1 MKKTG
6 LISELKNTVSS
17 QIHKYTMI
25 IALIAIWIFFQ
36 IVTKGIFLTPRNINN
51 IFLQMCFIGIASCG
65 MVFVMVAAQ
74 IDLSVGSVIGFTGSI
89 IAVLIRNHNM
99 NIVPAL
105 AITLVI
111 GLLIGIWHGFW
122 VAYMGLPAFIVTLAS
137 QMIFRGGVM
146 GVTQGST
153 IQPNN
158 DAFKA
163 IGQGYL
169 PSLFEFKDYNTT
181 PLIVG
186 ILCIIAYIVLSI
198 RTRKSRQSYEFEVS
212 SLPSFILKMI
222 FMSVVIY
229 SVFVVWALDRGIPVP
244 MVILFVVVAI
254 MNVISKRT
262 PFGRH
267 VYAIGGN
274 SEATQLSGVNVKLT
288 MLLIFSLM
296 GILSAISGVVYTS
309 RLNSAAIA
317 GGTGT
322 ETDIIA
328 SAIIGGTSPSGGTGT
343 IIGCIIGALVMASL
357 ENGMSL
363 LSLGSFEKYVIKGLV
378 LLFAVAVDVQTRK
391 RRGIV

>member
-1 MKKTG
+1 
-6 LISELKNTVSS
+6 
-17 QIHKYTMI
+17 
-25 IALIAIWIFFQ
+25 
-36 IVTKGIFLTPRNINN
+36 
-51 IFLQMCFIGIASCG
+51 
-65 MVFVMVAAQ
+65 
-74 IDLSVGSVIGFTGSI
+74 
-89 IAVLIRNHNM
+89 M

-229 SVFVVWALDRGIPVP
+229 SVFVVMGIRQR
-244 MVILFVVVAI
+244 ILYRCNLI
-254 MNVISKRT
+254 CCGCDYECISKRT

-267 VYAIGGN
+267 VYAIGG
-274 SEATQLSGVNVKLT
+274 
-288 MLLIFSLM
+288 I
-296 GILSAISGVVYTS
+296 
-309 RLNSAAIA
+309 
-317 GGTGT
+317 
-322 ETDIIA
+322 
-328 SAIIGGTSPSGGTGT
+328 
-343 IIGCIIGALVMASL
+343 
-357 ENGMSL
+357 
-363 LSLGSFEKYVIKGLV
+363 
-378 LLFAVAVDVQTRK
+378 RK
-391 RRGIV
+391 RLASWRKC